1 MLFFNETA
9 ILNDKQSQ
17 VWAWAGFKRCT
28 RVTEPRVFFF
38 NFSYWMGLKFS
49 NVPAFSLSIRIF
61 SVRNCLISL
70 SLNKNP
76 KPNIYFQN
84 FSPFI
89 LSYILL
95 YIYFSP
101 NLCLIPPLCWTIP
114 HQEAT
119 SLKMPSES
127 GERRVARPQQV
138 GGHPP
143 QSEHLPC
150 PRCDSTNTKYCYY
163 NNYNLSQPRHF
174 CKSCRRYWTQ
184 GGTLRNI
191 PVGGGTRKNSKRSR
205 TATSSSSSTL
215 ETTPANPISVS
226 PVLKAETETPQR
238 NGLSL
243 NGDVSGGFTSLLNS
257 QGPGFLALNGFSL
270 GLGPG
275 FDEMG
280 FGPAKGVWS
289 YPDVGDVVLGGDGT
303 GSGGGSASS
312 SICNTWQ
319 LSGGEVGFVDG
330 DCFAWPDLA
339 ISTPGQGLKW
349 MAFSIYWE
357 KFLSLFSLWWNFNF
371 LVTQWVSAVVFYF
384 FLVPVAWW
392 YRY

>member
-1 MLFFNETA
+1 
-9 ILNDKQSQ
+9 
-17 VWAWAGFKRCT
+17 
-28 RVTEPRVFFF
+28 
-38 NFSYWMGLKFS
+38 
-49 NVPAFSLSIRIF
+49 
-61 SVRNCLISL
+61 
-70 SLNKNP
+70 
-76 KPNIYFQN
+76 
-84 FSPFI
+84 
-89 LSYILL
+89 
-95 YIYFSP
+95 
-101 NLCLIPPLCWTIP
+101 
-114 HQEAT
+114 
-119 SLKMPSES
+119 MPSES
-127 GERRVARPQQV
+127 GERRVARPQHM

-150 PRCDSTNTKYCYY
+150 PRCDSTNTKFCYY

-238 NGLSL
+238 SGLSL
-243 NGDVSGGFTSLLNS
+243 SGDVSGGFTSLLNS
-257 QGPGFLALNGFSL
+257 QGPGFLALNGFGL

-280 FGPAKGVWS
+280 FGAAKGVWS

-339 ISTPGQGLKW
+339 ISTPGQGLK
-349 MAFSIYWE
+349 
-357 KFLSLFSLWWNFNF
+357 
-371 LVTQWVSAVVFYF
+371 
-384 FLVPVAWW
+384 
-392 YRY
+392 